1 MSEFIIADD
10 HSDDE
15 FGAPAAPATDAPIVL
30 GAPAGGDDDDLFGDL
45 SEEKP
50 VVNEFGEEKPIVDDF
65 SSALGGEFGAP
76 AAAAAAAP
84 MDTNDFGFSFVSEE
98 SPLR

>member
-15 FGAPAAPATDAPIVL
+15 FGAAAAPAATSEAPIVL
-30 GAPAGGDDDDLFGDL
+30 GAPAGDAPAPAPAGDDLFGGL

-50 VVNEFGEEKPIVDDF
+50 VHNEFD
-65 SSALGGEFGAP
+65 SSFGVSSP
-76 AAAAAAAP
+76 AAAT
-84 MDTNDFGFSFVSEE
+84 DSGDFGFSFVSED
-98 SPLR
+98 SPIR

>member
-15 FGAPAAPATDAPIVL
+15 FGAAPAPTSEAPIVL
-30 GAPAGGDDDDLFGDL
+30 DAPAGDAPAPTSEAPIVLDAPAGDDLFGGL

-50 VVNEFGEEKPIVDDF
+50 VHNEFDSGFGV
-65 SSALGGEFGAP
+65 SSP
-76 AAAAAAAP
+76 AAAAVGSG
-84 MDTNDFGFSFVSEE
+84 DFGFSFVSED
-98 SPLR
+98 SPIR